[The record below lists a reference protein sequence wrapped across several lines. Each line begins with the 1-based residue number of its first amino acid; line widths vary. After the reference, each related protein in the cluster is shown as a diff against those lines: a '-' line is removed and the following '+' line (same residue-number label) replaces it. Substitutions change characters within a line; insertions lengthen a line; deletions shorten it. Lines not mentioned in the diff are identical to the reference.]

1 MHQVH
6 GLRKAFATLS
16 DVMIEE
22 VDHIRS
28 EAKERH
34 EDLTSK
40 LAAQAKA
47 IKAARTELTLLRA
60 ESQAGRSALQTK
72 VVGVEEK
79 VEALNDDLTTLTQEV
94 TKGAS
99 AQHVMQL
106 DQVELRGIVD
116 EEQRERRS
124 NLEAAEE
131 RGANLA
137 NRIDSLSHDS
147 RASMQALAALTAT
160 RAVLPLCCVPV
171 RLTHWHACSQAL
183 DADVRGLRADAEERL
198 GAHASAIDSSKAKLL
213 QCAQARILLGSPCAV
228 LGVYL
233 CGSLGRR
240 SRSSGA
246 RARCSSSGSSRYSL
260 RARCTPSSCR
270 SSLLPLPPPAA
281 AAVAPRETVVLAPRG
296 QTGAVAP
303 RGRSGLR
310 RCTSNTR
317 AGVRP

>member
-22 VDHIRS
+22 VDHIRT

-106 DQVELRGIVD
+106 DQVELRGIVE

-147 RASMQALAALTAT
+147 RASMQARSLQRCYCATLPSGSLTGMLTRRRSMPTCAACAPMRRSGLARTPRPSTLQRPSCYSARRRGSCWDLPALFSACIS
-160 RAVLPLCCVPV
+160 AVLSAGDREAVELGQG
-171 RLTHWHACSQAL
+171 AAA
-183 DADVRGLRADAEERL
+183 ADRVDTVCERV
-198 GAHASAIDSSKAKLL
+198 AH
-213 QCAQARILLGSPCAV
+213 
-228 LGVYL
+228 
-233 CGSLGRR
+233 
-240 SRSSGA
+240 
-246 RARCSSSGSSRYSL
+246 
-260 RARCTPSSCR
+260 
-270 SSLLPLPPPAA
+270 PAA
-281 AAVAPRETVVLAPRG
+281 AGRCCCRCRPPLLLLLHRARLLFSRHVARPAPLRHVA
-296 QTGAVAP
+296 GAA
-303 RGRSGLR
+303 
-310 RCTSNTR
+310 
-317 AGVRP
+317 